1 VRAAVRILR
10 RQDLC
15 APRARPNATWKDHEV
30 RLTRRWPVHGT
41 RLRGAGDG
49 PTSLRHPGML
59 LLDPKA
65 PGPLLRR
72 RLRVGNRRRG
82 KGGGVVREVAVA
94 APLYA
99 GRAGVSLLCRAVSR
113 RSVRAYGPRPVRKAS
128 RSTREARARAPGL
141 GGELSAELR

>member
-1 VRAAVRILR
+1 
-10 RQDLC
+10 
-15 APRARPNATWKDHEV
+15 
-30 RLTRRWPVHGT
+30 
-41 RLRGAGDG
+41 
-49 PTSLRHPGML
+49 ML

-99 GRAGVSLLCRAVSR
+99 GGAGVSLLCRAVSR
-113 RSVRAYGPRPVRKAS
+113 RLVRAYGPRPVRKAS
-128 RSTREARARAPGL
+128 RSTWEARARAPGL
-141 GGELSAELR
+141 GGELSAELRRSCSAARRRDCPYRRTPARGHGPVRARHRVGTSKRLCP